1 MKRTVFTCCVAVM
14 AMTAGSY
21 AQSGYKLSNK
31 ISLPG
36 DGKWDYS
43 KVDEGSN
50 RLFVSHSDC
59 VHAVDLTKES
69 VTRTI
74 KNLNGV
80 HGIALAPAFNEGFIS
95 NGKDNTVSVFNYK
108 TLDSIT
114 TIKLTT
120 EKPDAIMYDA
130 YSKKVWVMCGA
141 TNNAAVID
149 PATNKVVMT

>member
-95 NGKDNTVSVFNYK
+95 NGKDNTVSVFNRR
-108 TLDSIT
+108 SILKPP
-114 TIKLTT
+114 TINPTHNILRRR
-120 EKPDAIMYDA
+120 P
-130 YSKKVWVMCGA
+130 SSSQ
-141 TNNAAVID
+141 
-149 PATNKVVMT
+149 